1 MQTGEYQTNLICMS
15 KISIIAAVDRRM
27 AIGFENKLLFWLP
40 NDLKRFK
47 ALTTGN
53 TIVMGRKTFECKG
66 LDMQSGALDSNEAEA
81 EIKKTMIR
89 QATEVALLVD
99 HSKFDRKA
107 FVQLVDFSHINYLIT
122 NKAPGAEWIAFCKEN
137 NIQLVY

>member
-1 MQTGEYQTNLICMS
+1 KN
-15 KISIIAAVDRRM
+15 
-27 AIGFENKLLFWLP
+27 
-40 NDLKRFK
+40 
-47 ALTTGN
+47 
-53 TIVMGRKTFECKG
+53 
-66 LDMQSGALDSNEAEA
+66 GALDSNEAEA

-122 NKAPGAEWIAFCKEN
+122 NKAPCAEWITFCKDN
-137 NIQLVY
+137 NIQRVY

>member
-1 MQTGEYQTNLICMS
+1 AM
-15 KISIIAAVDRRM
+15 V
-27 AIGFENKLLFWLP
+27 
-40 NDLKRFK
+40 
-47 ALTTGN
+47 
-53 TIVMGRKTFECKG
+53 V
-66 LDMQSGALDSNEAEA
+66 
-81 EIKKTMIR
+81 
-89 QATEVALLVD
+89 VLLVD

>member
-1 MQTGEYQTNLICMS
+1 MKN
-15 KISIIAAVDRRM
+15 
-27 AIGFENKLLFWLP
+27 
-40 NDLKRFK
+40 
-47 ALTTGN
+47 
-53 TIVMGRKTFECKG
+53 
-66 LDMQSGALDSNEAEA
+66 GALDSTAAEA
-81 EIKKTMIR
+81 EIKKTMLP

-99 HSKFDRKA
+99 HSQVDRKA